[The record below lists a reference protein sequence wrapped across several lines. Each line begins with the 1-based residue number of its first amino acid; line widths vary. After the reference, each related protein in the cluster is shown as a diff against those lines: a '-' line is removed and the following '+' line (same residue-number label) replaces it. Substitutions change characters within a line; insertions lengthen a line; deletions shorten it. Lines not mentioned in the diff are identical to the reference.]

1 MRLVRSRGGCVMPA
15 LGLGTWKMGEDRNH
29 RKAEVAALQLGIDLG
44 ITLIDTAE
52 LYASGGA
59 EEVVGEAIRGRR
71 EGLFIVSKV
80 HQTGSTYE
88 GTLRAAEASLR
99 RMGTDRMDLYLLHNK
114 TGPYPLEDT
123 LRAFDRLRQDGK
135 ILHYGLS
142 NFDEP
147 AMERALAMPHGAG
160 ITANQLRY
168 SLARRGLDNGL
179 LDWHG
184 KNDIAV
190 MGYTPLEEG
199 FLRPKPGLAQVAAR
213 HGVSPMCVALAWTL
227 RHPSVVSIPKATN
240 PDHVRDNAKAIGVTL
255 TPDDLAALDRDYP
268 KPPPGTFD
276 VWGT

>member
-1 MRLVRSRGGCVMPA
+1 MRMVRSRGGCAMPA

-29 RKAEVAALQLGIDLG
+29 RKAEVEALQLGVDLG
-44 ITLIDTAE
+44 MTLIDTAE

-71 EGLFIVSKV
+71 DGLFIVSKV
-80 HQTGSTYE
+80 HPTNATFD
-88 GTLRAAEASLR
+88 GTIRAAEASLR
-99 RMGTDRMDLYLLHNK
+99 RLGTDRMDLYLLHNK
-114 TGPYPLEDT
+114 NGPYPLKGT
-123 LRAFDRLRQDGK
+123 LEAFDRLKRDGK

-147 AMERALAMPHGAG
+147 AMEKVEAMTHGADVA
-160 ITANQLRY
+160 ANQLRY
-168 SLARRGLDNGL
+168 SLARRALDNGL
-179 LDWHG
+179 LDWHV
-184 KNDIAV
+184 KHDIAV

-199 FLRPKPGLAQVAAR
+199 FLRPKPGLARVAAH
-213 HGVSPMCVALAWTL
+213 HGVSPMCIALAWTL

-240 PDHVRDNAKAIGVTL
+240 PGHVRDNARAIDVKL
-255 TPDDLAALDRDYP
+255 TGEDLAALDQDYP

>member
-1 MRLVRSRGGCVMPA
+1 MRMVRSRGGCVMPA
-15 LGLGTWKMGEDRNH
+15 LGLGTWKMGDDRNH

-44 ITLIDTAE
+44 MTLIDTAE

-80 HQTGSTYE
+80 HQSGSTYE

-99 RMGTDRMDLYLLHNK
+99 RMGTDRMDLYLLHNRN
-114 TGPYPLEDT
+114 GPYPLEDV
-123 LRAFDRLRQDGK
+123 LRAFDRLKRDGK

-142 NFDEP
+142 NFDAP
-147 AMERALAMPHGAG
+147 DMEKAEAMPHGPG
-160 ITANQLRY
+160 VTANQLRY

-179 LDWHG
+179 LDWHA
-184 KNDIAV
+184 KHDIAV

-213 HGVSPMCVALAWTL
+213 HGVSPMCIALAWTL

-240 PDHVRDNAKAIGVTL
+240 PDHVRDNARAIDIKL
-255 TPDDLAALDRDYP
+255 SKEDLAALDGDYP

>member
-147 AMERALAMPHGAG
+147 AMARALAMPHGAG